1 MIFISRLQRF
11 ILIFLLSGIS
21 SISFAASEIY
31 NFLNPAQAQRF
42 QLLSQELRCVVC
54 QNQNLADSN
63 APLAVDLKNE
73 IAEQIKHGSSD
84 EDVKKYLVA
93 RYGDFILFKPKVSP
107 LTYLLWG
114 APLILVIGGLLFLII
129 FIKRRRS

>member
-1 MIFISRLQRF
+1 MTIFSRWQPF
-11 ILIFLLSGIS
+11 ILSLVFLSFAS
-21 SISFAASEIY
+21 SSFAATEIY

-42 QLLSQELRCVVC
+42 ELLSQALRCVVC

-73 IAEQIKHGSSD
+73 IAKQIQHGSSD
-84 EDVKKYLVA
+84 ADVKKYLVA
-93 RYGDFILFKPKVSP
+93 RYGDFILFKPKVTP

-114 APLILVIGGLLFLII
+114 APLLLVIGGLLFLVLV
-129 FIKRRRS
+129 IKRRRS

>member
-1 MIFISRLQRF
+1 MIIFSRWQRF
-11 ILIFLLSGIS
+11 LFSIVFLSFTS
-21 SISFAASEIY
+21 NSFAATEIY

-42 QLLSQELRCVVC
+42 ELLSQELRCVVC

-73 IAEQIKHGSSD
+73 IAKQIQQGSSD
-84 EDVKKYLVA
+84 ADVKKYLVA
-93 RYGDFILFKPKVSP
+93 RYGDFILFKPKVTP

-114 APLILVIGGLLFLII
+114 APLVLVLGGLLFLVI